1 MPSARHILLLADDPV
16 VRASLA
22 EQLRHDPALVVSEAA
37 HLAELGDGATP
48 PDLVLVDQAM
58 PTDVERLRA
67 QGFQGPVL
75 VLGNNSVDKADERIE
90 KPFRFSHL
98 LARLHAYLAGASDNE
113 HSIQIG
119 PYQFRPTAK
128 LLIDAGGMRIRLTEK
143 EANILKF
150 LHGAGGTVAR
160 DRLLHEVWGYNP
172 AVTTHTL
179 ETHIYRLRRK
189 IEKSPGEAKILL
201 TDGGGYRLA

>member
-22 EQLRHDPALVVSEAA
+22 EQLRQDPSFLVSEAA
-37 HLAELGDGATP
+37 RLADLGETVSPA
-48 PDLVLVDQAM
+48 DLVLVDQAS
-58 PTDVERLRA
+58 PDDVGLLRA

-75 VLGNNSVDKADERIE
+75 VLGGDITDKADERIE
-90 KPFRFSHL
+90 KPFRFSHV
-98 LARLHAYLAGASDNE
+98 LARLHAYLAGATDNE
-113 HSIQIG
+113 RSIQIG
-119 PYQFRPTAK
+119 PYQFRHTAK
-128 LLIDAGGMRIRLTEK
+128 LLIDAGGERIRLTEK

-189 IEKSPGEAKILL
+189 IEKGPGEAKILL